1 MIFGGLSEKE
11 LNEISRVL
19 DNEGIEYE
27 VKTDELIIDSN
38 KESMRYDLRHLSAP
52 SISTHILA
60 IEISELSFEK
70 MSTSLKSKLLEFG
83 ITNEIPEEFAAFDK
97 EEITTVHDQQLK
109 GNKRIIGF
117 NLIHQIILI
126 AFVLLVGFFLSR
138 A

>member
-38 KESMRYDLRHLSAP
+38 KESMKYDLRHLSAP

-70 MSTSLKSKLLEFG
+70 MGASLKSKLLEFG
-83 ITNEIPEEFAAFDK
+83 ITNEIPKEFEAFDK

-109 GNKRIIGF
+109 GNKRIVGF
-117 NLIHQIILI
+117 NFVHQIILI
-126 AFVLLVGFFLSR
+126 VFVLLVGVFLGR
-138 A
+138 G